1 MLRRDCLPWAVRTSK
16 SCSLEDVIESSSPS
30 SDEAGFLLMF
40 LVGSLGRGR
49 GSWGY
54 SLIWLWRCVGIG
66 KMGYWEGMKH
76 QPFDKG
82 RGWSDVMW
90 SPGETLSSKP
100 SPCNNFQASLRRI
113 NLKFTR
119 INSLKWTGIT
129 DPART
134 FPLATRLKTMAC
146 SACVVREWIQIEG
159 ITLVLQR
166 WDIQNCYDFV
176 ELQCWFFI
184 IIFFRIVNFW
194 TLDFLNRLLFY
205 PYGFWIK
212 RLYESTLDRGNKN
225 K

>member
-40 LVGSLGRGR
+40 SVGSLGRGR
-49 GSWGY
+49 GSW
-54 SLIWLWRCVGIG
+54 GIG

-82 RGWSDVMW
+82 RGWGDVMW

-134 FPLATRLKTMAC
+134 FKPATWLKTMAC
-146 SACVVREWIQIEG
+146 SACVIREWIQIEV

-176 ELQCWFFI
+176 
-184 IIFFRIVNFW
+184 
-194 TLDFLNRLLFY
+194 
-205 PYGFWIK
+205 
-212 RLYESTLDRGNKN
+212 
-225 K
+225 